1 MECKFDV
8 SAFIAPQ
15 NEASHPGRAPKNCFS
30 FKTDRNTNTHES
42 FQTRREEGK
51 QPQPQDFHLLFLE
64 KEEEGHSKPV
74 SNTACWLVL
83 LAENSREII
92 SCRDLLI
99 LVAAAPPHSQSPL
112 PGVWLRLE
120 LVVAVVGR
128 LPCRGCDSLVQ
139 TMSRTKTTTT
149 TTRRRTRNGT
159 TNVWNQLLNLSSSL
173 DEQDDTNN
181 TADAHW
187 SWLDQKRPAS
197 PQRTAR
203 TKRPHQ
209 RIIVRTKRALEEQ
222 ARYGISNA
230 LVLTTLQQGMIL
242 IGQRPLELQQDDDD
256 EDDES
261 SLEHDNNDDD
271 EHDFPELQAPCHYD
285 PTSTKK
291 KASSPLRNTSTLE
304 SNLCF
309 RYENLD
315 TGTVVLVQEYP
326 AASHGHESPSRG
338 SPHGR
343 RRKQRHGGSPHR
355 MRNNEE
361 SHVVVVRVL
370 NVYPLHAA
378 TDQFEPSASHE
389 TSHSGREQQQQEDEE
404 TEWMWD
410 QEQDPSLNNN
420 DHSTSASA
428 HGSHMQQQ
436 QQQSSLSPTS
446 RRNAAAAAA
455 VVVERHEEE
464 EPDWYRD
471 PNDDSDDEEEEEEE
485 SLDPNGENP
494 NGVDVQPANERE
506 PVSPP
511 RRQRHA
517 EHLPLLERNDG
528 EGQLHPQPLMEEEP
542 ALRPLVQD
550 HQDPDAPA
558 NRPQQQGNENHAP
571 PAAAAR
577 PANPLQREAEENPE
591 WTSPPSPLRPRPPPP
606 QQQQDRLQ
614 EHQVR
619 GPDRRANTRH
629 ANGRQQVPDAQ
640 GSLEE
645 PLLMMFDH
653 ENEEEEEETV
663 EDLLGSVTTTSRDE
677 DDDATQQ
684 LVLAML
690 GVVAVVG
697 LWLVAGEAAPSSLW

>member
-1 MECKFDV
+1 
-8 SAFIAPQ
+8 
-15 NEASHPGRAPKNCFS
+15 
-30 FKTDRNTNTHES
+30 
-42 FQTRREEGK
+42 
-51 QPQPQDFHLLFLE
+51 
-64 KEEEGHSKPV
+64 
-74 SNTACWLVL
+74 
-83 LAENSREII
+83 
-92 SCRDLLI
+92 
-99 LVAAAPPHSQSPL
+99 
-112 PGVWLRLE
+112 
-120 LVVAVVGR
+120 
-128 LPCRGCDSLVQ
+128 
-139 TMSRTKTTTT
+139 MSRTKTTTT
-149 TTRRRTRNGT
+149 TTRRRTRNRT

-242 IGQRPLELQQDDDD
+242 IGQRPLELQQDDDE

-261 SLEHDNNDDD
+261 SLEHDDSNHEDDD
-271 EHDFPELQAPCHYD
+271 EHDFPELQAPCQYD

-291 KASSPLRNTSTLE
+291 KPSSSPLRNTSTLE

-326 AASHGHESPSRG
+326 ADHSPGSPSRG
-338 SPHGR
+338 SPHR
-343 RRKQRHGGSPHR
+343 RRRNRHSGGSPHR
-355 MRNNEE
+355 MRHNEE
-361 SHVVVVRVL
+361 SNAVVVRVL

-378 TDQFEPSASHE
+378 ATDPFEPSVPHG
-389 TSHSGREQQQQEDEE
+389 TSHNNQEHDEE

-410 QEQDPSLNNN
+410 QEQDPSLNNK
-420 DHSTSASA
+420 DHSTSASVRD
-428 HGSHMQQQ
+428 SHMQQEQ
-436 QQQSSLSPTS
+436 QQLSSSLSPTY
-446 RRNAAAAAA
+446 RRNAAAA

-471 PNDDSDDEEEEEEE
+471 PNDDSDDDEEEEE
-485 SLDPNGENP
+485 SLDPNGDHP
-494 NGVDVQPANERE
+494 YDGVDVQPANGGE

-511 RRQRHA
+511 RRQRQA
-517 EHLPLLERNDG
+517 EHWPLLERNDRQG
-528 EGQLHPQPLMEEEP
+528 LIHPQPLMEEEP

-550 HQDPDAPA
+550 HQDPDVPA
-558 NRPQQQGNENHAP
+558 NRPQHENHVP
-571 PAAAAR
+571 LAAR
-577 PANPLQREAEENPE
+577 PADRSRRVHHPEEEENPE

-619 GPDRRANTRH
+619 GRRDQSATTTRH
-629 ANGRQQVPDAQ
+629 ANGRQQRRQQVPDAQ

-645 PLLMMFDH
+645 SLLIYDH
-653 ENEEEEEETV
+653 ETEEDETV

-697 LWLVAGEAAPSSLW
+697 LWLVAGEATPSSLW